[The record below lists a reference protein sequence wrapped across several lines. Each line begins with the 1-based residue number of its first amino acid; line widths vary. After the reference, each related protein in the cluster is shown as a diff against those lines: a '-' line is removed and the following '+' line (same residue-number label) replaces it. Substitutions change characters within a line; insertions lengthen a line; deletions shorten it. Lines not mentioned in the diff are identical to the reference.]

1 MPPFHFLAFIA
12 VSLIVFLAILNWVLR
27 SRPVQPDRSRVAGVS
42 FVVVVVGMC
51 FAKFGA
57 NLGLHWALYYGLPA
71 LITVTLPPIALRMQ
85 RRETVAYIALAFAS
99 SPAIHAFFSFFVG
112 WHEYMPFWHIPSLWN
127 SVHAGA

>member
-1 MPPFHFLAFIA
+1 MHFLAFIA
-12 VSLIVFLAILNWVLR
+12 LSLVVFVALLTWVLR
-27 SRPVQPDRSRVAGVS
+27 SRAIPPDRGRVAVVT

-71 LITVTLPPIALRMQ
+71 LVTLLLPPIAFRMH
-85 RRETVAYIALAFAS
+85 RGELVSYIVLAFAS

-112 WHEYMPFWHIPSLWN
+112 WHEYMPFWHIPSLWE
-127 SVHAGA
+127 SGQAGT